1 MRWFLPR
8 RSCSHVWSSFDSLKD
23 DPELLQEAH
32 LAAFEVFQAAGDDT
46 QALKHLFEFESAML
60 ANAATLPEE
69 DRQRFFEATPLN
81 RETRAALLA
90 CSRVIEV
97 SLASADAPR
106 GKKLASADFITVRW
120 TISTPGDQR
129 IASELVRRQQV
140 LRRLVDEAAAQNAAP
155 TDDDLARAL
164 GVSRRTVLR
173 DMQALVDSGVKI
185 KTRQR
190 TAR

>member
-1 MRWFLPR
+1 
-8 RSCSHVWSSFDSLKD
+8 
-23 DPELLQEAH
+23 
-32 LAAFEVFQAAGDDT
+32 
-46 QALKHLFEFESAML
+46 ML

-129 IASELVRRQQV
+129 IASESVRRQQV